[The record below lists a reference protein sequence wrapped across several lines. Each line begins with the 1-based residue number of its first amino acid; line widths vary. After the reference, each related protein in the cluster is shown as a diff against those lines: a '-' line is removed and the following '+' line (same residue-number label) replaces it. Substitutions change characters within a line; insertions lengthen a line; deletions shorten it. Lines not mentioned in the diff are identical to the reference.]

1 MRFVATSKA
10 SIDNAEGLPVVE
22 LRADAARNRASV
34 INVARRQVAEGDLS
48 LQMNSIAKLAGVG
61 VGTVYRHFPTKQSLL
76 ESLAADS
83 FVALIAEARLAT
95 AERDPAKALERLL
108 HRALHLL
115 VNDPGL
121 AAVLAA
127 PQFECAETLHL
138 GFELGALVSTV
149 LDRARRARVIR
160 SDVTADDIRRLMCG
174 GQQAMQIEPE
184 SDDKLEL
191 YLQIL
196 LAGLRGPTAAR
207 SRSPQAPPPPYRAD
221 E

>member
-1 MRFVATSKA
+1 MRPVPTSKA
-10 SIDNAEGLPVVE
+10 SIDTAEGLTAVE

-76 ESLAADS
+76 ESLAGDS
-83 FVALIAEARLAT
+83 FVALIAEARIAA

-108 HRALHLL
+108 RGALRLL

-127 PQFECAETLHL
+127 PQFEGAETLHL
-138 GFELGALVSTV
+138 GFELGTLVSTV

-160 SDVTADDIRRLMCG
+160 SDVTADDIRRLTCG
-174 GQQAMQIEPE
+174 VQQAVQIEPE
-184 SDDKLEL
+184 ADDKLEL

-207 SRSPQAPPPPYRAD
+207 SRSPQAPPAPHRAD